1 MSASTSPPPFYLSLA
16 RLIRLPNVFTAPPD
30 VLVGWVLWS
39 KSSMDAEIL
48 LVVLAS
54 LCLYAAG
61 MIWNDWFDVEE
72 DRRDRPNRPLP
83 AGNVSLT
90 LALLLGLGLMAAGVL
105 IAWFAWP
112 MAGMVAILLAGII
125 LFYDGV
131 LKKTPLASL
140 AMGGCRSLNVLL
152 GVVRAAGDDVGT
164 LFQSFWSAPAVW
176 VALANGI
183 YITGVT
189 LFARQ
194 EAKES
199 SRPLLLLGGSTW
211 LAGLVCLVC
220 CWIQISSAAAMYFTV
235 GVVVAVWI
243 GRTLLQAIQSTKPK
257 EVQIAIKTM
266 IFGLVVCNG
275 ISATA
280 AGSPLVGLL
289 IFLHLVPAYFLG
301 RWLYST

>member
-83 AGNVSLT
+83 AGNISLT

-112 MAGMVAILLAGII
+112 MAGMVAILLAGLI

-152 GVVRAAGDDVGT
+152 GVVREAGDDVGT

-199 SRPLLLLGGSTW
+199 SRPLLLLGEAPGLPGSSVWFAVGFRSVPPQRCTSRSES
-211 LAGLVCLVC
+211 LSRYGSEEHC
-220 CWIQISSAAAMYFTV
+220 CKPFNQ
-235 GVVVAVWI
+235 
-243 GRTLLQAIQSTKPK
+243 QSPK
-257 EVQIAIKTM
+257 RCRSRLRQ
-266 IFGLVVCNG
+266 
-275 ISATA
+275 
-280 AGSPLVGLL
+280 
-289 IFLHLVPAYFLG
+289 
-301 RWLYST
+301 